1 MQYRRRSPCGERGL
15 KSSRRSQQRKVYAS
29 LPVRGAW
36 IEIRHANCH
45 DAIQRS
51 SLPVRGAWIE
61 MKTQKSFALTRWSL
75 PVRGAWIEMPSV
87 ELLCKMADCRSPC
100 GERGLKSRLFCST
113 LRCNSRSPCGER
125 GLKFSPFVVVPRSH
139 GCRSPCG
146 ERGLKFD
153 VVDCCPDV
161 RPSLPVRGA
170 WVEIAGGW
178 RLWLA
183 AGSLPVRGAWI
194 EIPGERDSGK
204 VQRVAPRAGSV
215 D

>member
-1 MQYRRRSPCGERGL
+1 MRGAWVEMPFARTACHALFRRSPCGERGL
-15 KSSRRSQQRKVYAS
+15 KSY
-29 LPVRGAW
+29 
-36 IEIRHANCH
+36 
-45 DAIQRS
+45 
-51 SLPVRGAWIE
+51 
-61 MKTQKSFALTRWSL
+61 
-75 PVRGAWIEMPSV
+75 
-87 ELLCKMADCRSPC
+87 PC
-100 GERGLKSRLFCST
+100 PFCGST
-113 LRCNSRSPCGER
+113 VSRSPCGER
-125 GLKFSPFVVVPRSH
+125 GLKFAQILRVALDSRSLPVR
-139 GCRSPCG
+139 GAWVEMSGSSIARVSLKCRSPCG
-146 ERGLKFD
+146 ERGLKWERH
-153 VVDCCPDV
+153 VRACPR